1 MNMEKL
7 NGYKTEVSDDAKK
20 VINEIKNNEKVYL
33 IKKDG
38 MTKNKGTQNFV
49 TIFGDSY
56 KGEHYFGFYGD
67 VFGGQF
73 DSRDYHEGYIAKR
86 IDTIIEQG
94 YELVL
99 SKF

>member
-1 MNMEKL
+1 MEKL
-7 NGYKTEVSDDAKK
+7 NGYKTEISEDAKK

-33 IKKDG
+33 IKKDN
-38 MTKNKGTQNFV
+38 MMLKNTDTQNFQ

-56 KGEHYFGFYGD
+56 EGKHYFGIYGD

-86 IDTIIEQG
+86 IDMILEQG